1 MEKHVVA
8 AYKVHR
14 IICKDK
20 CIHINGHKIA
30 IVCKDHG
37 ISQRSTKIIEFC
49 NTFCKDNRVKPFD

>member
-1 MEKHVVA
+1 MYYIINIKSTNNWSVLMEKHVVA

-30 IVCKDHG
+30 NVNHG
-37 ISQRSTKIIEFC
+37 IS
-49 NTFCKDNRVKPFD
+49 